1 MSKMNEVLITKNILS
16 SLESIPF
23 HNHIDCIKRLV
34 PDTFPLHLAIHEV
47 TDMKG
52 PLKNIATCTATTML
66 LKSTCLLV
74 YPVNL
79 YIEYS

>member
-52 PLKNIATCTATTML
+52 APEEYCDFYSHDDVAE
-66 LKSTCLLV
+66 
-74 YPVNL
+74 VNL
-79 YIEYS
+79 IYW